1 MERMSAYMVVVAAQV
16 YQRERE
22 REERGEDE
30 GGEVGRGERES
41 QRGSQ
46 RDTVSG
52 RVHTWKSACR
62 WCERCAR
69 GWEGEREAGPP
80 R

>member
-22 REERGEDE
+22 REERGEDD

-46 RDTVSG
+46 RDTVGG
-52 RVHTWKSACR
+52 RVRTW
-62 WCERCAR
+62 
-69 GWEGEREAGPP
+69 
-80 R
+80 